1 VKAVII
7 AAGKAERLRPI
18 TSTRPKQLIPIG
30 GRPQLEWL
38 INGVADADIKDIL
51 IITHYMEEKIKKRF
65 GDGSDLGVRL
75 SYARQEEM
83 RGTADAFR
91 YAEDFASGGDFL
103 GMNGDLYLS
112 PGILREVVKAHG
124 EGDLTV
130 TGLERDPYLYGAL
143 RLQGDK
149 VGGIVEKPAPGT
161 APSNVTNAGIYI
173 FPPGI
178 FDAIKATKLSPR
190 GEYEVTDSVNNL
202 IASGAPARVHMLDEG
217 DWLDIGHPW
226 HVLEANTRALS
237 RLEPKIE
244 GIVEEGVHIKGP
256 VYVAPTARVR
266 SGVYIEGPVF
276 IGPDCDVGPNNYI
289 RAGTTLVGG
298 NRVGASCEVKNT
310 ILMEKAAIPHL
321 SYVGDSIIG
330 ERCNLGAGT
339 ITANLRFDH
348 KTVRMTVKDQR
359 VDTGLR
365 KLGTV
370 MGDDCQTGVNVS
382 LHPGV
387 KIGAGAWIA
396 PGVTVDEDV
405 PEGILLTHEGP
416 REKPKAH

>member
-7 AAGKAERLRPI
+7 AAGKAERLRPL
-18 TSTRPKQLIPIG
+18 TSTKPKQLIPIG

-38 INGVADADIKDIL
+38 LKGVAEAGINDVL
-51 IITHYMEEKIKKRF
+51 VITHYMEEKIKARF
-65 GDGSDLGVRL
+65 GDGKSLDVKLKYVTQKEMLGT
-75 SYARQEEM
+75 
-83 RGTADAFR
+83 GDAFR
-91 YAEDFASGGDFL
+91 YAEKFAAGEEFV

-112 PGILREVVKAHG
+112 PGILREVVKNHREG
-124 EGDLTV
+124 ELTV

-143 RLQGDK
+143 KLQGDNVK
-149 VGGIVEKPAPGT
+149 GIVEKPVAGT
-161 APSNVTNAGIYI
+161 APSNVTNAGIYV
-173 FPPGI
+173 FSPGI
-178 FDAIKATKLSPR
+178 FDAIKTTKLSPR
-190 GEYEVTDSVNNL
+190 GEYEITDSVNNL
-202 IASGAPARVHMLDEG
+202 IASGIQARVHMLDEG

-237 RLEPKIE
+237 RLESSIE
-244 GIVEEGVHIKGP
+244 GTVEEGAHMHGP
-256 VYVAPTARVR
+256 VYVAPTARIR
-266 SGVYIEGPVF
+266 SGVYIEGPVY
-276 IGPDCDVGPNNYI
+276 IGSDCDVGPNNYI

-310 ILMEKAAIPHL
+310 ILMEKVAVPHL

-348 KTVRMTVKDQR
+348 NNVKMTVKDKR
-359 VDTGLR
+359 VDTGHR

-382 LHPGV
+382 FHPGV
-387 KIGAGAWIA
+387 KVGTGAWIA
-396 PGVTVDEDV
+396 PGVTVDKDV
-405 PEGILLTHEGP
+405 PEGIILTPDGP
-416 REKPKAH
+416 REKPKTD

>member
-1 VKAVII
+1 MKAVII
-7 AAGKAERLRPI
+7 AAGKAERLRPL

-38 INGVADADIKDIL
+38 INGVADAGVKDIL
-51 IITHYMEEKIKKRF
+51 IVTHYMEEKIKNRF

-83 RGTADAFR
+83 MGTADAFR
-91 YAEDFASGGDFL
+91 YAKDFVAGEDFI
-103 GMNGDLYLS
+103 GMNGDLFLS
-112 PGILREVVKAHG
+112 PGILGEVVKEHEEG
-124 EGDLTV
+124 ELTV

-143 RLQGDK
+143 NLQGDK
-149 VGGIVEKPAPGT
+149 VLGIVEKPAPGT
-161 APSNVTNAGIYI
+161 APSNVTNAGIYV

-202 IASGAPARVHMLDEG
+202 IASGVSARVHMLDEG

-237 RLEPKIE
+237 RLESNIE
-244 GIVEEGVHIKGP
+244 GTVEEGAHIQGS
-256 VYVAPTARVR
+256 VYVAPTARIR
-266 SGVYIEGPVF
+266 SGVYIEGPVY

-348 KTVRMTVKDQR
+348 KNVKMIVKDQR
-359 VDTGLR
+359 VDTGHR
-365 KLGTV
+365 KLGII

-387 KIGAGAWIA
+387 KVGAGAWIA
-396 PGVTVDEDV
+396 PGVTVNKDV
-405 PEGILLTHEGP
+405 PEGILLTPEGP
-416 REKPKAH
+416 REKPRTN

>member
-1 VKAVII
+1 MKAVIL
-7 AAGKAERLRPI
+7 AAGKAERLRPL
-18 TSTRPKQLIPIG
+18 TSTKPKQLISIA

-38 INGVADADIKDIL
+38 LRGVADAGIEEAL
-51 IITHYMEEKIKKRF
+51 IVTHYMEEKIKQRF
-65 GDGSDLGVRL
+65 GDGSYLGLRL
-75 SYARQEEM
+75 TYTTQKEM
-83 RGTADAFR
+83 KGTGDAFR
-91 YAEDFASGGDFL
+91 YAEAFAGGEDFV

-112 PGILREVVKAHG
+112 PGIIGEVVKAHRMG
-124 EGDLTV
+124 ELTV

-143 RLQGDK
+143 KLQGDK
-149 VGGIVEKPAPGT
+149 VLGVVEKPAPGT
-161 APSNVTNAGIYI
+161 APSNVTNAGIYV
-173 FPPGI
+173 FPPKA
-178 FDAIKATKLSPR
+178 FDSIKATKLSPR
-190 GEYEVTDSVNNL
+190 GEYEVTDSVNHL
-202 IASGAPARVHMLDEG
+202 IASGVPARVHMLDEG

-226 HVLEANTRALS
+226 HVLEANTRALA
-237 RLEPKIE
+237 RLESRIE
-244 GIVEEGVHIKGP
+244 GKVEEGAHIQGP
-256 VYVAPTARVR
+256 VYVASTARVR
-266 SGVYIEGPVF
+266 SGVYIEGPVY

-310 ILMEKAAIPHL
+310 ILMEKAAVPHL

-348 KTVRMTVKDQR
+348 KNVKMTIKGVR

-370 MGDDCQTGVNVS
+370 MGDDCHTGVNVS

-387 KIGAGAWIA
+387 IVGAGAWIA
-396 PGVTVDEDV
+396 PGITVDKDV
-405 PEGILLTHEGP
+405 PEGILLTPEGT
-416 REKPKAH
+416 REKPKTN

>member
-1 VKAVII
+1 MKAVII
-7 AAGKAERLRPI
+7 AAGKAERLRPL
-18 TSTRPKQLIPIG
+18 TSTKPKQLIPIG

-38 INGVADADIKDIL
+38 LKGVAEAGINDVL
-51 IITHYMEEKIKKRF
+51 VITHYMEEKIKARF
-65 GDGSDLGVRL
+65 GDGKSLDVKLKYATQKEMLGT
-75 SYARQEEM
+75 
-83 RGTADAFR
+83 GDAFR
-91 YAEDFASGGDFL
+91 YAEKFAAGEEFV

-112 PGILREVVKAHG
+112 PGILREVVKNHREG
-124 EGDLTV
+124 ELTV

-143 RLQGDK
+143 KLQGDNVK
-149 VGGIVEKPAPGT
+149 GIVEKPVAGT
-161 APSNVTNAGIYI
+161 APSNVTNAGIYV
-173 FPPGI
+173 FSPGI
-178 FDAIKATKLSPR
+178 FDAIKTTKLSPR
-190 GEYEVTDSVNNL
+190 GEYEITDSVNNL
-202 IASGAPARVHMLDEG
+202 IASGTQARVHMLDEG

-237 RLEPKIE
+237 RLESSIE
-244 GIVEEGVHIKGP
+244 GTVEEGAHMHGP

-266 SGVYIEGPVF
+266 SGVYIEGPVY
-276 IGPDCDVGPNNYI
+276 IGPDCDIGPNNYI

-310 ILMEKAAIPHL
+310 ILMEKAAVPHL

-348 KTVRMTVKDQR
+348 KNVKMTVKDKR
-359 VDTGLR
+359 VDTGHR

-382 LHPGV
+382 FHPGV
-387 KIGAGAWIA
+387 KVGAGAWIA
-396 PGVTVDEDV
+396 PGVTVDKDV
-405 PEGILLTHEGP
+405 PEGIILTPDGL
-416 REKPKAH
+416 REKPKTD

>member
-1 VKAVII
+1 MKAVII
-7 AAGKAERLRPI
+7 AAGKAERLRPL

-38 INGVADADIKDIL
+38 INGVADAGVKDIL
-51 IITHYMEEKIKKRF
+51 IVTHYMEEKIKNGF

-83 RGTADAFR
+83 MGTADAFR
-91 YAEDFASGGDFL
+91 YAKDFVAGEDFI
-103 GMNGDLYLS
+103 GMNGDLFLS
-112 PGILREVVKAHG
+112 PGILGEVVKEHEEG
-124 EGDLTV
+124 ELTV

-143 RLQGDK
+143 NLQGDK
-149 VGGIVEKPAPGT
+149 VLGIVEKPAPGT
-161 APSNVTNAGIYI
+161 APSNVTNAGIYV

-202 IASGAPARVHMLDEG
+202 IASGVSARVHMLDEG

-237 RLEPKIE
+237 RLESNIE
-244 GIVEEGVHIKGP
+244 GTVEEGAHIQGS
-256 VYVAPTARVR
+256 VYIAPTARIR
-266 SGVYIEGPVF
+266 SGVYIEGPVY

-348 KTVRMTVKDQR
+348 KNVKMTVKDQR
-359 VDTGLR
+359 VDTGHR
-365 KLGTV
+365 KLGII

-387 KIGAGAWIA
+387 KVGAGAWIA
-396 PGVTVDEDV
+396 PGVTVNKDV
-405 PEGILLTHEGP
+405 PEGILLTPEGP
-416 REKPKAH
+416 REKPRTN